1 MQGSIVGCG
10 AGTRVLPGAWRFDR
24 ISTSLLVRSPP
35 WGGILAGCIKNWVV
49 RMVSGSCVW
58 RFWGLRNF
66 RINKL
71 ILKLIHFKDLAGAV
85 RHTQIFG

>member
-1 MQGSIVGCG
+1 M
-10 AGTRVLPGAWRFDR
+10 
-24 ISTSLLVRSPP
+24 
-35 WGGILAGCIKNWVV
+35 AGCIKNWVV

-66 RINKL
+66 RINLLILKFLRPQNRHTRVWRFWGLRNFRINKL
-71 ILKLIHFKDLAGAV
+71 ILKFLHFKDLAGAV